1 MILKV
6 NTKEYCMPRILAAA
20 AIVFGICLFV
30 LASGFSQEPP
40 HYTELSFPELANW
53 PQVEPD
59 IFSLSNEAQLMVI
72 EDHEL
77 PLVQITIL
85 VRTGEIL
92 VPRGKE
98 GLAPIVGE
106 ALRSG
111 GSTRYGP
118 DALNAI
124 LENKA
129 ADLSISGDLESMTVG
144 LNLLRQ
150 DLEELLPVL
159 ADLLINPEFPEDKIA
174 LAKKQ
179 VLTQIARRNDN
190 QQQVA
195 FREFKR
201 LVYGPQS
208 MYGRLP
214 EVETVQ
220 GIERSDVLSFYRQ
233 GFAGTNML
241 IGVVGDVQPNEVK
254 KIMDRTLGK
263 VPAGE
268 ATSLEFSPVKTC
280 KDMSQRFIHMPG
292 VNQVSIL
299 MGHVGG
305 LRMDED
311 YAALQVMN
319 FILSQGFS
327 SRLFQN
333 LRTQKGLAYSV
344 YGRYGSNV
352 FYPGIF
358 LAGLKTQ
365 SKNMVQAVQA
375 LKDEI
380 VALHDHGVSK
390 DEIQRAKEEFLNSLV
405 FRYETP
411 GEILDRQLYYAY
423 RDMPLSSFETLVQEI
438 KKVTAEDVSR
448 AAGEHLH
455 PDRLQMLLVGNKD
468 LVQDQLAKFPDMEMV
483 ELGM

>member
-1 MILKV
+1 
-6 NTKEYCMPRILAAA
+6 
-20 AIVFGICLFV
+20 
-30 LASGFSQEPP
+30 
-40 HYTELSFPELANW
+40 
-53 PQVEPD
+53 
-59 IFSLSNEAQLMVI
+59 
-72 EDHEL
+72 
-77 PLVQITIL
+77 
-85 VRTGEIL
+85 
-92 VPRGKE
+92 
-98 GLAPIVGE
+98 
-106 ALRSG
+106 
-111 GSTRYGP
+111 
-118 DALNAI
+118 
-124 LENKA
+124 
-129 ADLSISGDLESMTVG
+129 
-144 LNLLRQ
+144 
-150 DLEELLPVL
+150 
-159 ADLLINPEFPEDKIA
+159 
-174 LAKKQ
+174 
-179 VLTQIARRNDN
+179 
-190 QQQVA
+190 
-195 FREFKR
+195 
-201 LVYGPQS
+201 
-208 MYGRLP
+208 
-214 EVETVQ
+214 
-220 GIERSDVLSFYRQ
+220 
-233 GFAGTNML
+233 
-241 IGVVGDVQPNEVK
+241 
-254 KIMDRTLGK
+254 
-263 VPAGE
+263 
-268 ATSLEFSPVKTC
+268 
-280 KDMSQRFIHMPG
+280 
-292 VNQVSIL
+292 

>member
-1 MILKV
+1 MS
-6 NTKEYCMPRILAAA
+6 RILAAV
-20 AIVFGICLFV
+20 AIVFGICFLG
-30 LASGFSQEPP
+30 LSSGLSQEPP

-59 IFSLSNEAQLMVI
+59 IFSLSNKAQLMVI

-85 VRTGEIL
+85 VRTGEIH
-92 VPRGKE
+92 VQRGKE
-98 GLAPIVGE
+98 GLAPIVGK

-111 GSTRYGP
+111 GSKEYGP
-118 DALNAI
+118 DELNVI

-129 ADLSISGDLESMTVG
+129 AELSVSEDLESMTVS
-144 LNLLRQ
+144 LNILGR

-159 ADLLINPEFPEDKIA
+159 TDLLINPEFPKDKIA

-179 VLTQIARRNDN
+179 VMSQIARRNDN

-201 LVYGPQS
+201 MIYGPES
-208 MYGRLP
+208 VYGRLP
-214 EVETVQ
+214 EKETVQ
-220 GIERSDVLSFYRQ
+220 GIERSDVLAFYRQ
-233 GFAGTNML
+233 GFTGTNML
-241 IGVVGDVQPNEVK
+241 IGVVGDVHPDEVQ

-263 VPAGE
+263 IPSGE
-268 ATSLEFSPVKTC
+268 AVNLEFPPVTSC
-280 KDMSQRFIHMPG
+280 KDTRQKFIHMSG

-305 LRMDED
+305 LRKDED

-333 LRTQKGLAYSV
+333 LRTKKGLAYSV
-344 YGRYGSNV
+344 YGRYGSKV

-365 SKNMVQAVQA
+365 SKNMVRAVQA
-375 LKDEI
+375 LRDEI
-380 VALHDHGVSK
+380 VALHDHGVSQ
-390 DEIQRAKEEFLNSLV
+390 EEVRRAKEEFLNSLV
-405 FRYETP
+405 FHYETP

-423 RDMPLSSFETLVQEI
+423 RNMPLDSFETLVQEI
-438 KKVTAEDVSR
+438 KKVTAVDVSR
-448 AAGEHLH
+448 AAAEHLH
-455 PDRLQMLLVGNKD
+455 PDRLQVLLVGNKD
-468 LVQDQLAKFPDMEMV
+468 LVQDQLAKFPDMEVV

>member
-1 MILKV
+1 
-6 NTKEYCMPRILAAA
+6 MPRILAAA
-20 AIVFGICLFV
+20 AIVLGICLFG

-59 IFSLSNEAQLMVI
+59 IFSLSNKSELMVI

-98 GLAPIVGE
+98 GLASIVGE

-111 GSTRYGP
+111 GSKGYGP
-118 DALNAI
+118 DELNAI

-129 ADLSISGDLESMTVG
+129 ADLSVSGDLESMTVS
-144 LNLLRQ
+144 LNILRR
-150 DLEELLPVL
+150 DLEELLPIL
-159 ADLLINPEFPEDKIA
+159 TDLLLHPRFPKDKIA

-179 VLTQIARRNDN
+179 VVSQIARRNDN

-201 LVYGPQS
+201 MIYGPES

-214 EVETVQ
+214 EKETVK
-220 GIERSDVLSFYRQ
+220 GIERSDVLAFYRK
-233 GFAGTNML
+233 GFTGANML
-241 IGVVGDVQPNEVK
+241 IGVVGDVQPDEVL
-254 KIMDRTLGK
+254 KIVDRTLGRIPSGK
-263 VPAGE
+263 AI
-268 ATSLEFSPVKTC
+268 SLEFPPVTSC
-280 KDMSQRFIHMPG
+280 KDTRQKFIHMPG

-305 LRMDED
+305 LRNDED

-333 LRTQKGLAYSV
+333 LRTKKGLAYSV

-365 SKNMVQAVQA
+365 SKNMVQAVQG

-390 DEIQRAKEEFLNSLV
+390 EEVRRAKEEFLNSLV

-411 GEILDRQLYYAY
+411 GEILDRQLHYAY
-423 RDMPLSSFETLVQEI
+423 RNMPLDSFEALVQEI
-438 KKVTAEDVSR
+438 KKVTAADVSR
-448 AAGEHLH
+448 AAAEHLH
-455 PDRLQMLLVGNKD
+455 PDRLQMLMVGNKD
-468 LVQDQLAKFPDMEMV
+468 LVQDQLAKFPDMEVV
-483 ELGM
+483 ELGK